1 MPTILPFSW
10 FCLLFQIT
18 GDSSFKFQFDL
29 WGSMDAAGRESP
41 FSDTDEASRVLQE
54 ARDRCDGVL
63 AARWLIVST
72 WQVEVFQYYS

>member
-1 MPTILPFSW
+1 
-10 FCLLFQIT
+10 
-18 GDSSFKFQFDL
+18 
-29 WGSMDAAGRESP
+29 MDAAGRESP